1 MLSQPGFSCSNDLYP
16 GTGNSSNKPAFT
28 KTFGNSSPRN
38 EATGHPQMPQ
48 NFRVTV
54 FPLLV
59 SVSLY
64 VLRLPPA
71 SWIVTSGLSTGKR
84 IDPAQEPARRQL
96 EQKQIA
102 DWSGIAGME
111 TLICPQLQRPS
122 TMATV
127 MTRATCGGWK
137 DGYGMNG

>member
-1 MLSQPGFSCSNDLYP
+1 MFRNVPSANATEFPRDGISALGIRVLVRLEIAASVVDCNIWFVNREENRP
-16 GTGNSSNKPAFT
+16 GTGAGTTTIGAWSISI
-28 KTFGNSSPRN
+28 S
-38 EATGHPQMPQ
+38 H
-48 NFRVTV
+48 
-54 FPLLV
+54 
-59 SVSLY
+59 
-64 VLRLPPA
+64 
-71 SWIVTSGLSTGKR
+71 
-84 IDPAQEPARRQL
+84 DL
-96 EQKQIA
+96 EGSAYQKQIA